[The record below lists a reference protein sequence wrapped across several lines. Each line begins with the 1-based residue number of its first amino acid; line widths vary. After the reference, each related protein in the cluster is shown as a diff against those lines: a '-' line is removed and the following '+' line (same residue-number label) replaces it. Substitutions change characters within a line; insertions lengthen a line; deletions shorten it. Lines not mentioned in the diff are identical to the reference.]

1 MVKELLR
8 MRGGNE
14 TRSVHT
20 EGRAYHNH
28 NYGEKKQQQQKNGY
42 FLEKILGQNIVE
54 RTMEAEIDIKSKKTK
69 DDGWANSVDSLQTI

>member
-1 MVKELLR
+1 M
-8 MRGGNE
+8 E
-14 TRSVHT
+14 TRHGVYIQREEPIT
-20 EGRAYHNH
+20 TIIM
-28 NYGEKKQQQQKNGY
+28 EKKQQQKNGY